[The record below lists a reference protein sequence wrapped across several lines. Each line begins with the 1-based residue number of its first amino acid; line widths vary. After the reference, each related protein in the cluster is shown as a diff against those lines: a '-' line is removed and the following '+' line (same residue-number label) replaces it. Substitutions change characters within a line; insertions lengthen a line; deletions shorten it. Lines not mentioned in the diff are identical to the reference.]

1 MYNVVIL
8 VSVQGSFSPIWYIL
22 LQVLQSL
29 PENWSVHVISQ
40 FLSRAVRKSMNLSR
54 NTRIERM
61 MSRGENLRVKQTS
74 IELQR
79 EFVTM
84 NDDRQ
89 PLHLPV
95 CQLLHIICNSDSCL
109 FFHITSSTE
118 LNLHFL
124 SKLSG
129 IQNSLYFYIS
139 AVIRKSQCLLFHIL
153 IKSHKFIK

>member
-8 VSVQGSFSPIWYIL
+8 VSVYRAPFHLSGISS
-22 LQVLQSL
+22 QVLQSL

-84 NDDRQ
+84 NDDR
-89 PLHLPV
+89 
-95 CQLLHIICNSDSCL
+95 
-109 FFHITSSTE
+109 
-118 LNLHFL
+118 
-124 SKLSG
+124 
-129 IQNSLYFYIS
+129 
-139 AVIRKSQCLLFHIL
+139 
-153 IKSHKFIK
+153 

>member
-1 MYNVVIL
+1 MIGGGEGWGDKYLINIL
-8 VSVQGSFSPIWYIL
+8 EIPYSFWFDIYD

-29 PENWSVHVISQ
+29 PDSWSVHIISQ

-84 NDDRQ
+84 NDDR
-89 PLHLPV
+89 
-95 CQLLHIICNSDSCL
+95 
-109 FFHITSSTE
+109 
-118 LNLHFL
+118 
-124 SKLSG
+124 
-129 IQNSLYFYIS
+129 
-139 AVIRKSQCLLFHIL
+139 
-153 IKSHKFIK
+153 